1 MTCILSANPIWIEF
15 INEFQVAPYDSER
28 VELRY
33 LESSTG
39 DTIFTGAHG
48 FDNTPIVTP
57 AGTAYVD
64 TAIYLNGME
73 QVVIDRSVLTGIF
86 GLPDDTGYIALH
98 SPSPYGLDSMFYP
111 GHATSWR
118 RAPVPPSNCSAA
130 KFHFYGYTWY
140 EYILISDWYIDST
153 PTLGAPNDDYPGCS
167 VSGHVYDLYNQP
179 LANVRVTALFEEYAS
194 WVLPPLPYYACCTTY
209 TEVDGSYCL
218 DSLLPYCYDI
228 MVFIDGYIPDTQDV
242 GRLCCTDPVTNLD
255 FNLQTAVNEGT
266 QRDVVGGFFA
276 YPNPF
281 HSALHITMFDPVE
294 RIDIYDVTG
303 KIVQRIDNERMDA
316 YLTVDCQ
323 DLPRGIYFVALREK
337 KLKVIKF

>member
-1 MTCILSANPIWIEF
+1 
-15 INEFQVAPYDSER
+15 
-28 VELRY
+28 
-33 LESSTG
+33 
-39 DTIFTGAHG
+39 
-48 FDNTPIVTP
+48 
-57 AGTAYVD
+57 
-64 TAIYLNGME
+64 
-73 QVVIDRSVLTGIF
+73 
-86 GLPDDTGYIALH
+86 
-98 SPSPYGLDSMFYP
+98 
-111 GHATSWR
+111 
-118 RAPVPPSNCSAA
+118 
-130 KFHFYGYTWY
+130 
-140 EYILISDWYIDST
+140 
-153 PTLGAPNDDYPGCS
+153 
-167 VSGHVYDLYNQP
+167 
-179 LANVRVTALFEEYAS
+179 
-194 WVLPPLPYYACCTTY
+194 
-209 TEVDGSYCL
+209 
-218 DSLLPYCYDI
+218 